1 MLISAG
7 SSSSRPANFCDSP
20 LLVVTLMFAGL
31 EIMGPVVTVL
41 TVVVPSNKTMS
52 MLNLFPA
59 LPSSAY
65 TYLLAATYV
74 VLSHIAWYCPAVF
87 FFFFFV
93 WTVEVCFYH

>member
-20 LLVVTLMFAGL
+20 LPVVTLMFAGL
-31 EIMGPVVTVL
+31 EMGPVVTVL

-52 MLNLFPA
+52 MLNLLPA

-65 TYLLAATYV
+65 TYLLAATHV
-74 VLSHIAWYCPAVF
+74 VLSHIAWYCPAA
-87 FFFFFV
+87 FFFV